1 MTLLKNPRLPLRLGL
16 ILAIAIVLIGFS
28 SPVLADEGG
37 YTTPSWHTRLTVR
50 EDHAYDVTETIRI
63 NFNEARH
70 GIYRYIPNRGTF
82 YRQINGKPVASDYHA
97 AITNI
102 RVDGGKTAVSTQDN
116 NTVIRIGS
124 SDATVIGNKT
134 YVIRYRWDPG
144 DDGITDFD
152 DVYFNLA
159 PRLWPT
165 AISRMTFR
173 VDLPKKFSAKK
184 LHFYSGGYGSTGST
198 HVYYHISGKT
208 LTGRVDRG
216 LSASQ
221 TLTINLRLP
230 EGYFVGARK
239 PSDRVPLAAGAA
251 IIALIAAV
259 ILFWRY
265 GRDEKPVMPV
275 FFNAPRGF
283 DPAQVGTIV
292 DGSTDQQDIL
302 AMIIYLA
309 SQGYL
314 TIEET
319 ADKVFTFRWQKDLPA
334 DAPAYTQLIFNSL
347 FSADRRTVTSDQ
359 LADDFYQ
366 TVSKG
371 KTMVMDTFH
380 QPNTE
385 LFTSASRALKAV
397 LISLAIAVTLFTG
410 YAICYAWRGG
420 FDLYPFLLCTVL
432 LGAMLLSPAFW
443 LGHFLEYGA
452 GMKAASRRGV
462 CIFFGL
468 ITAAVTA
475 GIGIG
480 TAVKLS
486 PLMIIPVIA
495 IPLLMLISAKATKR
509 TPNGNTW
516 LGEVLG
522 FKHFIEL
529 AEADRLRVLLNDN
542 PTYFYDVLPYAYV
555 LGVTDQWA
563 KRFESLAVEPPNWY
577 STYRPMTTWNTL
589 WFASAFSH
597 SMANMGASM
606 IQIPSDSG
614 SGGFGGGGFGG
625 GGGFSGGG
633 GGGGGGGSW

>member
-1 MTLLKNPRLPLRLGL
+1 MTLLKNPRRLGL
-16 ILAIAIVLIGFS
+16 ILAVAIVLMGFS

-37 YTTPSWHTRLTVR
+37 YTTPSWHTEIAVR
-50 EDHAYDVTETIRI
+50 EDHAYDITETIRV
-63 NFNEARH
+63 NFSEARH

-82 YRQINGKPVASDYHA
+82 YRQINGRAVATGYRA
-97 AITNI
+97 NITRI
-102 RVDGGKTAVSTQDN
+102 KVTGGETDVDARDN

-152 DVYFNLA
+152 DVYFNLT

-165 AISRMTFR
+165 AIGRMTFR
-173 VDLPKKFSAKK
+173 VSLPKNFSAEK
-184 LHFYSGGYGSTGST
+184 LHFYSGEYGSTASAQ
-198 HVYYHISGKT
+198 VSY
-208 LTGRVDRG
+208 RVDGQTITGQVNGG
-216 LSASQ
+216 LNANQ

-230 EGYFVGARK
+230 EGYFVSARK
-239 PSDRVPLAAGAA
+239 PGDRVPLAAGAA

-275 FFNAPRGF
+275 FFNAPHGF

-309 SQGYL
+309 SRGYL

-319 ADKVFTFRWQKDLPA
+319 ADGDFTFHRQKDLPA
-334 DAPAYTQLIFNSL
+334 DAPAYTQLIYNSL
-347 FSADRRTVTSDQ
+347 FPGRRRTVTSGR

-366 TVSKG
+366 TVREG

-380 QPNTE
+380 RPDTE
-385 LFTSASRALKAV
+385 LFTSASQTLKAA
-397 LISLAIAVTLFTG
+397 LIGLAIAVTLFAG
-410 YAICYAWRGG
+410 YAVCYAWNGG
-420 FDLYPFLLCTVL
+420 FDLYPFLSYSAFLGGTL
-432 LGAMLLSPAFW
+432 LVPAFW

-452 GMKAASRRGV
+452 GMKASRRRV
-462 CIFFGL
+462 LCILFGL

-475 GIGIG
+475 GIGIWG
-480 TAVKLS
+480 AVKLS
-486 PLMIIPVIA
+486 PLMAVPVAA

-509 TPNGNTW
+509 TPNGHTW

-529 AEADRLRVLLNDN
+529 AEADRLRVLLDDN

-563 KRFESLAVEPPNWY
+563 KRFESLAVEPPSWY
-577 STYRPMTTWNTL
+577 STYRPMTTWSTL

-597 SMANMGASM
+597 GMTNMSASM
-606 IQIPSDSG
+606 IQIPSDAG

>member
-1 MTLLKNPRLPLRLGL
+1 MTLLKNPRHTFRFGL
-16 ILAIAIVLIGFS
+16 IFAVAIVLMGFS
-28 SPVLADEGG
+28 SPVLANEGG
-37 YTTPSWHTRLTVR
+37 YTTPFWHTEVTVR
-50 EDHAYDVTETIRI
+50 KDHTYDITETIHV

-70 GIYRYIPNRGTF
+70 GIYRYIPNSGTF
-82 YRQINGKPVASDYHA
+82 YRQIKGKAVATDYHA
-97 AITNI
+97 KITHI
-102 RVDGGKTAVSTQDN
+102 KVTGGETDIDSRNN

-165 AISRMTFR
+165 AIGRMTFR
-173 VDLPKKFSAKK
+173 VSLPKKFSAKK
-184 LHFYSGGYGSTGST
+184 LHFYSGGYGSTDSVR
-198 HVYYHISGKT
+198 VYYRINGKT
-208 LTGRVDRG
+208 ITGQVNGG
-216 LSASQ
+216 LNANQ

-230 EGYFVGARK
+230 EGYFIGARK
-239 PSDRVPLAAGAA
+239 PSDRVPLAAGVA

-259 ILFWRY
+259 ILFWHY

-275 FFNAPRGF
+275 FFNAPHGF

-292 DGSTDQQDIL
+292 DGNADQQDIL

-309 SQGYL
+309 SRGYL

-319 ADKVFTFRWQKDLPA
+319 ANKDFTFHRQKDLPA

-347 FSADRRTVTSDQ
+347 FPGSRQTATSDQ

-366 TVSKG
+366 TVSEG
-371 KTMVMDTFH
+371 KTMVMDTFRL
-380 QPNTE
+380 PDTE
-385 LFTSASRALKAV
+385 LFTSASQALKAA
-397 LISLAIAVTLFTG
+397 LIGLAIAVTLFAG
-410 YAICYAWRGG
+410 YAICYAWNGG
-420 FDLYPFLLCTVL
+420 FDLYSFFFCTAFFGGALLV
-432 LGAMLLSPAFW
+432 PAFW

-452 GMKAASRRGV
+452 GMKASKRRGL
-462 CIFFGL
+462 CFLFGL

-475 GIGIG
+475 GIGIW

-486 PLMIIPVIA
+486 PLMIVPVIA
-495 IPLLMLISAKATKR
+495 IPLLVLISAKATKR
-509 TPNGNTW
+509 TRNGNTW

-542 PTYFYDVLPYAYV
+542 PSYFYDVLPYAYV

-563 KRFESLAVEPPNWY
+563 KRFESLSVEPPSWY

-597 SMANMGASM
+597 SMANMSASM
-606 IQIPSDSG
+606 IQISSDSG

>member
-1 MTLLKNPRLPLRLGL
+1 MTLLKISRRAWQIIF
-16 ILAIAIVLIGFS
+16 ILAIALALMS
-28 SPVLADEGG
+28 SAPAFADEGG
-37 YTTPSWHTRLTVR
+37 YTTPSWHTAVTVR
-50 EDHAYDVTETIRI
+50 EDHAYDITETIHV
-63 NFNEARH
+63 NFSATRH

-82 YRQINGKPVASDYHA
+82 YRQIKGKAVATGYRA
-97 AITNI
+97 RITHI
-102 RVDGGKTAVSTQDN
+102 KVTGGETDVNTEGN

-124 SDATVIGNKT
+124 SNATVIGNKT

-152 DVYFNLA
+152 DVYFNLT

-165 AISRMTFR
+165 AIDRMTFR
-173 VDLPKKFSAKK
+173 VSLPKKFSAKN
-184 LHFYSGGYGSTGST
+184 LHFYSGNYGSIDAVRVS
-198 HVYYHISGKT
+198 YRINGKT
-208 LTGRVDRG
+208 ITGRMDGG
-216 LSASQ
+216 LSANQ

-230 EGYFVGARK
+230 KGYFVGARK
-239 PSDRVPLAAGAA
+239 PGDRVPLAAGAA
-251 IIALIAAV
+251 AAALIAAV

-275 FFNAPRGF
+275 FFNAPHGF

-309 SQGYL
+309 SRGHL

-319 ADKVFTFRWQKDLPA
+319 ADQDFTFHRRKDLPA

-347 FSADRRTVTSDQ
+347 FPGSRQTTTSGR

-366 TVSKG
+366 TVSEG
-371 KTMVMDTFH
+371 KTMVMDTFRR
-380 QPNTE
+380 PDTA
-385 LFTSASRALKAV
+385 LFTSASQTLKAA
-397 LISLAIAVTLFTG
+397 LIGLAIAVTLFAG
-410 YAICYAWRGG
+410 YAVCYAWNGG
-420 FDLYPFLLCTVL
+420 FDLYPFLFCTAVL
-432 LGAMLLSPAFW
+432 GVALLAPAFW

-452 GMKAASRRGV
+452 GMKAFKRRGL
-462 CIFFGL
+462 CFLFGL
-468 ITAAVTA
+468 ITVGITA
-475 GIGIG
+475 GIAIWG
-480 TAVKLS
+480 AAKLS
-486 PLMIIPVIA
+486 PLMVVPVAA

-529 AEADRLRVLLNDN
+529 AEADRLRVLLDDN

-563 KRFESLAVEPPNWY
+563 KRFESLAVDPPSWY

-589 WFASAFSH
+589 WFASAFGH
-597 SMANMGASM
+597 SMSGLGASM
-606 IQIPSDSG
+606 IQIPNDSG
-614 SGGFGGGGFGG
+614 SGGFGGSGFGG